1 MVRWRDKPHK
11 TMFDNEEIQQRNC
24 STAEKYNRVRRKRV
38 LGAKDISH
46 TMAKEYFT
54 ERLIT

>member
-1 MVRWRDKPHK
+1 MKKYNRV
-11 TMFDNEEIQQRNC
+11 IQQRNC
-24 STAEKYNRVRRKRV
+24 STAEKYNRVRRKRA

-46 TMAKEYFT
+46 AMAKEYFT